1 MSGMKFV
8 KNDQTAV
15 FALGGLGEI
24 GKNTYAVQ
32 FQDEIVLI
40 DAGIKFP
47 EDELLGIDYVI
58 PDYTYLVKNEDKIKG
73 LFITHGHEDHI
84 GGIPY
89 LLRQV
94 NIPVYGGKLAIGLLR
109 NKLEE
114 HGLLR
119 QTKLNIIG
127 EDDIVKF
134 RKTAVSFFRTTHSI
148 PDSYGIVVKTPP
160 GNIVHTG
167 DFKFDFTPVGEPANL
182 TKMAEI
188 GKEGV
193 LCLLSDSTNS
203 ENPEFTMSE
212 RRVGESIHDI
222 FRKVDGRIIFATF
235 ASNIHRL
242 QQVIEAAVQNGRKV
256 AVFGRSMESAIEI
269 GQTLGYINCP
279 KIRLLSITK
288 SIVCLLIK

>member
-1 MSGMKFV
+1 MKFV

-242 QQVIEAAVQNGRKV
+242 QQVIEAAVQMEEKLPYLD
-256 AVFGRSMESAIEI
+256 AVWNRLSKLDRHSVIL
-269 GQTLGYINCP
+269 TVL